1 MAKSMSIALLKKHK
15 EADEARQ
22 KKKAADRQKHAS
34 ESSGGSNRD
43 GGQSRDVRIFV
54 WPMC

>member
-1 MAKSMSIALLKKHK
+1 MAKSTSIALLKKHK